1 MKILFLQEALTF
13 GNQLMVVLISTSVV
27 IGMVL
32 MILNMFTLTNIFLN
46 ITLQMVYS
54 TLEMMVGFI
63 KQKIMELY
71 GQILVMIFRLLSFI
85 K

>member
-13 GNQLMVVLISTSVV
+13 GNQLMVVSISTSVV

-32 MILNMFTLTNIFLN
+32 MVLNMFTLTNIFLN

-63 KQKIMELY
+63 KQKIMELS